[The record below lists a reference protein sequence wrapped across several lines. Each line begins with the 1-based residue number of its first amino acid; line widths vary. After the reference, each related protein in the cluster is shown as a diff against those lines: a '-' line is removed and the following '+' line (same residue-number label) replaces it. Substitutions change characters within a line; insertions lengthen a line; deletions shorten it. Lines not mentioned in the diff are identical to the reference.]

1 MFPALTIFR
10 TTHEIILISDS
21 ILPSGFALMLR
32 RIPAAMRRT
41 TRTLF
46 RALRFFYRDLSSALL
61 LVRMATW
68 VVVLSLLIR
77 VMSLPRVMNL
87 IAPRVRRRVRSD
99 EHPTLLQ
106 ARLARLV
113 DLLLG
118 LNFWV
123 FTRTCWK
130 RAPVLHRYL
139 ALNGIETRIVFG
151 VRQEGAG
158 VLAGHA
164 WLERGGQPLLE
175 SSPPEYT
182 VTYSFP
188 A

>member
-1 MFPALTIFR
+1 M
-10 TTHEIILISDS
+10 
-21 ILPSGFALMLR
+21 
-32 RIPAAMRRT
+32 
-41 TRTLF
+41 
-46 RALRFFYRDLSSALL
+46 
-61 LVRMATW
+61 W

-77 VMSLPRVMNL
+77 VMPLPRIMSL
-87 IAPRVRRRVRSD
+87 ITPRHRPRMPVGNPAHV
-99 EHPTLLQ
+99 Q
-106 ARLARLV
+106 ARLARLL

-118 LNFWV
+118 TNLWV

-151 VRQEGAG
+151 VRREGEG
-158 VLAGHA
+158 VLSGHA
-164 WLERGGQPLLE
+164 WLEAGGQPLLE
-175 SSPPEYT
+175 ATAPEYT